1 MPNSKIKKGHNCLN
15 CGCSLENNENY
26 CPDCGQINDIRK
38 ISVGVFIHTLLAGF
52 YSFDSRFIRTIVP
65 LLSKPGKVSVEYI
78 AGKRTYYS
86 NPFQLLLQ
94 TNILLFLIIGLFASI
109 KHFND
114 FNQVQLIE
122 NNKTEV
128 PDKQKTEANTLSFE
142 EKFKLQLDSL
152 FQNKKNSELFLE
164 KKANPN
170 KDSVFSL
177 IHEFGVRNK
186 YQNYNI
192 KDLKLDIDNIDTF
205 NYYYLKTS
213 KILESYFEKR
223 KFNYKIPAKYYENAQ
238 GLISNSII
246 KEIGFNTISET
257 FDFVKKHE
265 NLSTSDAIDSLKLKH
280 NRANHFWYQKV
291 KDFYKITK
299 NEEYRKTYIDSTI
312 SKFTIALFLFL
323 PIFTLFFTLIF
334 FTSKYTYS
342 ENLIV
347 VFNLQTVFLIVL
359 IISIILSNL
368 SVPAFIISLFYIAYF
383 VYLYKTLRFVYK
395 QNRLLTIIKYMI
407 VNFMYFIF
415 SVIGIGLIFF
425 ITFLLN

>member
-1 MPNSKIKKGHNCLN
+1 MPKNKIKKGNKCLN
-15 CGCSLENNENY
+15 CGHILENDENY
-26 CPDCGQINDIRK
+26 CPDCGQINDTRK
-38 ISVGVFIHTLLAGF
+38 ISVSVFIHTLLSGF

-78 AGKRTYYS
+78 AGKRTFYS

-114 FNQVQLIE
+114 FDQDQHQSS
-122 NNKTEV
+122 NKT
-128 PDKQKTEANTLSFE
+128 DLKIDQKAENKTVSFE
-142 EKFKLQLDSL
+142 EKFRLQLDSL
-152 FQNKKNSELFLE
+152 FENKKNRDLFLD

-170 KDSVFSL
+170 KDSAFAL
-177 IHEFGVRNK
+177 IHAFGVRNK
-186 YQNYNI
+186 YKNYDE

-205 NYYYLKTS
+205 NYYYTKSS
-213 KILESYFEKR
+213 KVLESYFEKR
-223 KFNYKIPAKYYENAQ
+223 NFNYKIPEKYFENVQ
-238 GLISNSII
+238 GLLTNTMI
-246 KEIGFNTISET
+246 KEIGFNTLSDT
-257 FDFVKKHE
+257 YDFVKKHE

-280 NRANHFWYQKV
+280 NRTNHFWYQKV
-291 KDFYKITK
+291 KDFYKISK
-299 NEEYRKTYIDSTI
+299 NEDYRKAFIDSTI

-359 IISIILSNL
+359 IISIIFSNL
-368 SVPAFIISLFYIAYF
+368 SVPAFITSLFYLAYF
-383 VYLYKTLRFVYK
+383 VYLYKTLRIVYK
-395 QNRLLTIIKYMI
+395 QHRFLTIIKYMI
-407 VNFMYFIF
+407 VNLMYFIF
-415 SVIGIGLIFF
+415 SIIGVGLIFF
-425 ITFLLN
+425 ISFLLN